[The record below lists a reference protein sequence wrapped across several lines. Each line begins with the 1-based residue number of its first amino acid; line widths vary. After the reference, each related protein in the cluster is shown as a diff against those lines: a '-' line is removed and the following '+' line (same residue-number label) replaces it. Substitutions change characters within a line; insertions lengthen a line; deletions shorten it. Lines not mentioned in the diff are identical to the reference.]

1 MEVRNKRPGGKV
13 ALIALAGAL
22 SLASVPFIV
31 ANAQSTTDTTKEV
44 ALPGWQIQFENINP
58 AIKMAT
64 VYGDRANGA
73 HGTFGTF
80 PPNFITPV
88 HTHTAAYNGV
98 VVKGVMTNPFQGQDA
113 PPTLEAGSFW
123 HVPAGSAHAT
133 ACVSN
138 VPCEFYFHAEAGFDF
153 HVVEK

>member
-1 MEVRNKRPGGKV
+1 MDVLKKLAGPKI
-13 ALIALAGAL
+13 ALVALAGAL
-22 SLASVPFIV
+22 ALASAPFIA

-44 ALPGWQIQFENINP
+44 ALPGWQMKFENINP
-58 AIKMAT
+58 AIKMST

-80 PPNFITPV
+80 PPNFVTPF

-113 PPTLEAGSFW
+113 PPTLEPGSFW
-123 HVPAGSAHAT
+123 HVPAGSPHAT

-138 VPCEFYFHAEAGFDF
+138 VPCEFYFHAGAGFDF